1 MKKFNFKLETPLK
14 VKKITE
20 KIHKQKLAEAILIK
34 LKEEDRLNNL
44 LQTDSKIKGEL
55 ESSLSDSVKVMDL
68 SLFNTYIDDL
78 NSSIKSQKIVVDNAV
93 AVYNHSRV
101 SFIEIKKERQVFEK
115 IKEKRFR
122 DYLKQVNLE
131 EQKNSDESAATRHI
145 FREERT

>member
-20 KIHKQKLAEAILIK
+20 KIRKQKLAEAILLK

-68 SLFNTYIDDL
+68 TLFNTYIDDL
-78 NSSIKSQKIVVDNAV
+78 NSSIQSQKNTVDNAV
-93 AVYNHSRV
+93 AAYNHSRV

-122 DYLKQVNLE
+122 DYLKQVNSE
-131 EQKNSDESAATRHI
+131 EQKNSDETAATRHI
-145 FREERT
+145 FRGGRT

>member
-1 MKKFNFKLETPLK
+1 MKKFSFKLETHLK
-14 VKKITE
+14 VKKIIE
-20 KIHKQKLAEAILIK
+20 EIRKQKLAEAILLK

-68 SLFNTYIDDL
+68 TLFNTYIDDL

-93 AVYNHSRV
+93 AAYNHSRV

-115 IKEKRFR
+115 IKEKRFGA
-122 DYLKQVNLE
+122 YLIEVNSE
-131 EQKNSDESAATRHI
+131 EQKNSDETAATRHI
-145 FREERT
+145 FRGGRT